1 LVFGA
6 RNLLTYD
13 VIIIGAGPAG
23 TTLARELAKT
33 GVKTLI
39 LEKERLPRYKP
50 CAGGVSLR
58 AAKLLDFD
66 ISSAVERVVYGGEFS
81 YNLSVKCE
89 RHSEKPIVYLTSR
102 DRFDVLLAEEAAHA
116 GADLVDGARVAGI
129 ARVAEGFRVE
139 TPDGEYLSR
148 VLAGADG
155 ANGVTAPALNLTSG
169 FTNGVAIACEVYPG
183 DRNPLETG
191 DKFGL
196 DLGTIPAGYGWS
208 FPKSDHFSI
217 GAAGSLTHANKLG
230 HYIDRL
236 IQFYCPGGN
245 VRMRKGAML
254 HMRNNRRT
262 PITYGGALL
271 VGEAAGLVN
280 AFTGEGIYYAIKSGK
295 LAAPELLRYLKN
307 DVSDFDGYTTAV
319 NRELMPEL
327 GLSRTIAKIA
337 FASSLSTSRLFF
349 DTFAANKTL
358 WRLLSGV
365 LSGEKTYAEFR
376 IKHKALRPLLALM
389 GG

>member
-1 LVFGA
+1 MT
-6 RNLLTYD
+6 TYD

-23 TTLARELAKT
+23 TTLARELART

-39 LEKERLPRYKP
+39 LEKECLPRYKP

-66 ISSAVERVVYGGEFS
+66 MSAAVEGVVYGGDFS
-81 YNLSVKCE
+81 YKLALKFE
-89 RHSEKPIVYLTSR
+89 RHSVKPIVYMTSR
-102 DRFDVLLAEEAAHA
+102 DRFDALLAEEAVRA
-116 GADLVDGARVAGI
+116 GTNLVDGARFTGI
-129 ARVAEGFRVE
+129 ARVEEGFRVE
-139 TPDGEYLSR
+139 TPNGEYLSR

-155 ANGVTAPALNLTSG
+155 ANGVTAHALNLTSG
-169 FTNGVAIACEVYPG
+169 FTNGVAIACEVYPN
-183 DRNPLETG
+183 RSLFETG
-191 DKFGL
+191 GKFGL

-217 GAAGSLTHANKLG
+217 GAAGSLTHAKKLG
-230 HYIDRL
+230 PYVDRL
-236 IQFYCPGGN
+236 VQFYCPGGN
-245 VRMRKGAML
+245 VMVRKGAML

-262 PITYGGALL
+262 PITSAGALL

-280 AFTGEGIYYAIKSGK
+280 AFTGEGIFYAIKSAK
-295 LAAPELLRYLKN
+295 LAAPEVLKYLKN
-307 DVSDFDGYTTAV
+307 DVPDFNGYTTAV
-319 NRELMPEL
+319 NRELEPEL
-327 GLSRTIAKIA
+327 GLSRTIAKMA
-337 FASSLSTSRLFF
+337 FTTGLSTSRLFF
-349 DTFAANKTL
+349 DTLAANKTL

-376 IKHKALRPLLALM
+376 TKHKKLRPLLNLM